1 MASAPWVPGPTEGDR
16 TRHVKVNQPDAE
28 TILKLY
34 VATSDLDGP
43 ALLLFFFFF
52 ALSGL
57 NFLLSEVKQVN

>member
-1 MASAPWVPGPTEGDR
+1 M
-16 TRHVKVNQPDAE
+16 KVNQPDAK

-43 ALLLFFFFF
+43 AFFFFFFF

-57 NFLLSEVKQVN
+57 NFLLSEVKQVD